1 VNTNRLQPDFKK
13 FGRLLSL
20 VCTLFPFGFLSFV
33 PFLYLG
39 LKNKNPNKLKWA
51 IVYFLLFSLLSVSF
65 LVAIYKEGEL
75 MDWVIVLIMLICWI
89 ASIIHAVVTFILNEG
104 EQKTPL
110 AQRNFSN
117 FETNDQGKKEL
128 VDENFI
134 NEVVHENQKLKEI
147 NHKLT
152 EQLKSQP
159 KVDSIA
165 SNEKLELLRLKEDNQ
180 RLRKRIED
188 LQMSSLRPERTNTRV
203 KIINNSQGIELND
216 ESELKKMGYQITG
229 LSSQKR
235 WGILEK
241 AVPKLG
247 LRSVINTIDGNIALR
262 VKQVDGR
269 RKYSN
274 AIKAWND
281 DLQKLKATYYKDDF
295 KWPPKR

>member
-1 VNTNRLQPDFKK
+1 
-13 FGRLLSL
+13 
-20 VCTLFPFGFLSFV
+20 
-33 PFLYLG
+33 
-39 LKNKNPNKLKWA
+39 
-51 IVYFLLFSLLSVSF
+51 
-65 LVAIYKEGEL
+65 